1 MPRSIFVKSC
11 PVGSSFRVEK
21 VKGVFDL
28 DSVSEVR
35 REYDVDIPI
44 EEKPW
49 SIGLIVGSSGSG
61 KTTIAHKC
69 FPDFLFFTG
78 FDWLAESMLDDFPA
92 ECSVDEITAACGHV
106 GLSSAPDWLK
116 PFAVLSNGQKMR
128 AELARLFLAEKNR
141 PVIYDEFTSV
151 VDRQVAQ
158 VSSYA
163 ISKFIR
169 RNGQQF
175 VAVSCHR
182 DIEEWLNPDWV
193 YDTDEMQFRW
203 RCLRRKPDIQ
213 IDLREGSESEW
224 ALFRPYHYLSTS
236 HNKAAK
242 KVVAEYK
249 SVPVAWC
256 SYLHFAHPLLKNMKR
271 IHRLV
276 VRPDYQG
283 LGIGN
288 ALLNAI
294 AAKLKGDGFRVSI
307 VTSLGV
313 FARSLSRN
321 QSWCLVRQ
329 GFLGGGSK
337 TAKKG
342 LREIRTSKRLTASFE
357 HVGAKEERGG

>member
-1 MPRSIFVKSC
+1 MPRAVFVKSC
-11 PVGSSFRVEK
+11 PVGRSFRVEK

-61 KTTIAHKC
+61 KTTIAREC
-69 FPDFLFFTG
+69 FPGFLFFTG
-78 FDWLAESMLDDFPA
+78 FEWSADSMLDDFPA
-92 ECSVDEITAACGHV
+92 ECSVDEITTACGHV

-116 PFAVLSNGQKMR
+116 PFSVLSNGQKMR
-128 AELARLFLAEKNR
+128 AELARLFLAERSR

-193 YDTDEMQFRW
+193 YDTDQMQFRW

-213 IDLREGSESEW
+213 LDIREGAESEW
-224 ALFRPYHYLSTS
+224 ALFRPYHYLSAE
-236 HNKAAK
+236 HNKTARK
-242 KVVAEYK
+242 MVAEYK
-249 SVPVAWC
+249 GVPVAWC
-256 SYLHFAHPLLKNMKR
+256 SYLHFVHAQVKDKKR

-283 LGIGN
+283 LGIGK
-288 ALLNAI
+288 ALLNVVAER
-294 AAKLKGDGFRVSI
+294 LKEQGFKCSI
-307 VTSLGV
+307 TTSLGS
-313 FARSLSRN
+313 FARAMSKNSNWVLT
-321 QSWCLVRQ
+321 RQ
-329 GFLGGGSK
+329 GFVGQVGK
-337 TAKKG
+337 TAKRVKICSA
-342 LREIRTSKRLTASFE
+342 RRLTASFE
-357 HVGAKEERGG
+357 YVGNGAERGG

>member
-1 MPRSIFVKSC
+1 MPRAVFVKSC
-11 PVGSSFRVEK
+11 PVGRSFRVEK

-61 KTTIAHKC
+61 KTTIAREC

-78 FDWLAESMLDDFPA
+78 FEWSADSMLDDFPA
-92 ECSVDEITAACGHV
+92 ECSVDEITTACGHV

-193 YDTDEMQFRW
+193 YDTDQMQFRW

-213 IDLREGSESEW
+213 LDLREGAESEW
-224 ALFRPYHYLSTS
+224 ALFRPYHYLSSS

-249 SVPVAWC
+249 GVPVAWC
-256 SYLHFAHPLLKNMKR
+256 SWLHFAYPSLKNMKR

-288 ALLNAI
+288 ALLNAV
-294 AAKLKGDGFRVSI
+294 AARLRDGGFRVSI

-313 FARSLSRN
+313 FARSLSMN
-321 QSWCLVRQ
+321 PSWRLVRQ
-329 GFLGGGSK
+329 GFLGGGTK
-337 TAKKG
+337 TAKPG
-342 LREIRTSKRLTASFE
+342 LREARSSKRLTASFE
-357 HVGAKEERGG
+357 YVGNGAERGG